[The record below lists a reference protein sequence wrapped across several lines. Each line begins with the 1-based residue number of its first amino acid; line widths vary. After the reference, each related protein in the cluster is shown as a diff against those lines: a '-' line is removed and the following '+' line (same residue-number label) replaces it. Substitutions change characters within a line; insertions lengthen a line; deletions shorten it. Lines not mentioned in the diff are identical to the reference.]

1 MSGTNAFIN
10 MSKGDYLQKA
20 IIAIFF
26 LFISCLFFNKVFTSD
41 YGIHLSIGKQIV
53 ETRKIPDKEFL
64 VYPALNDPTNFEEIG
79 FQIILFLVY
88 SMVGTNGVSVFVW
101 FMATIALLFIYKS
114 LRARDVNPY
123 IALFTLLI
131 FAVVFRIRLQPRPEI
146 FSYLFCSFL
155 IYACSL
161 FYYKGN
167 RKIIYSFPFLFLL
180 WANIHPSTLAGLGI
194 VGAFGT
200 QSLLIAFQE
209 RKNREAIKNI
219 LLIPLGIFILSFLA
233 TMLSKHG
240 WESVTTPL
248 RLVASAE
255 MTQNI
260 SEMISVKNTAF
271 YKYYIY
277 LAVLAAA
284 SAPLGLISLR
294 IKIHDVLMAFYGL
307 KVGFQI
313 ARAMAFMSVFTIPLV
328 ACSFD
333 GAIKKI
339 GEYRDRKAEAKML
352 EKKREEKGK
361 GKRKGSRNTKI
372 KKEEKGGN
380 ETGAPSSYGSW
391 TFSNVVLLFVWILF
405 LSATGGGAFYI
416 HKGMKD
422 QVQQGIGLT
431 EHKFSLKSSEF
442 LRNLDIKGNMFN
454 FFDLGGF
461 IDWQLSP
468 KKLAFIDGRGGKQFT
483 EHQLVTGASKEIE
496 EIFGKYDITYIV
508 TKTADS
514 SGTILPFIKYLS
526 ENPRWELVFADGLT
540 VIYLKNTP
548 ENKDIIDQYRLPKQ
562 AIVQQIMQ
570 ELFHYTY
577 LGVNKL
583 YVYSF
588 IGKMYM
594 ESHDYANALKFY
606 KMAYEINDDPRLG
619 EFIHRL
625 ETMKGTM

>member
-1 MSGTNAFIN
+1 MNGANAFIN
-10 MSKGDYLQKA
+10 ISRGEYLQKI

-26 LFISCLFFNKVFTSD
+26 LSISCLFFNKVFTSD

-64 VYPALNDPTNFEEIG
+64 VYPALNDPMNFEETG
-79 FQIILFLVY
+79 FQIILYLVY
-88 SMVGTNGVSVFVW
+88 SLVGTEGVSVFVW
-101 FMATIALLFIYKS
+101 LIATTAFLFLYKS
-114 LRARDVNPY
+114 LRAREINPY
-123 IALFTLLI
+123 IALLTLLI
-131 FAVVFRIRLQPRPEI
+131 FAIAFRIRLQPRPEI

-161 FYYKGN
+161 FYYKEK
-167 RKIIYSFPFLFLL
+167 RKIIYSIPFVFLV

-200 QSLLIAFQE
+200 QSLIIAYRE
-209 RKNREAIKNI
+209 RNNREVIKNS
-219 LLIPLGIFILSFLA
+219 LLIPLGIFLLSFLA
-233 TMLSKHG
+233 TLMSKHG
-240 WESVTTPL
+240 LDSVMTPI
-248 RLVASAE
+248 RLVTSAT
-255 MTQNI
+255 MTENI
-260 SEMISVKNTAF
+260 SEMISLKNTAF
-271 YKYYIY
+271 YQYYKY
-277 LAVLAAA
+277 LAGLAAA
-284 SAPLGLISLR
+284 SALLGLISFR
-294 IKIHDVLMAFYGL
+294 IRIHDILMAFYGL
-307 KVGFQI
+307 RVGFQV
-313 ARAMAFMSVFTIPLV
+313 ARAMAFTSIFTIPLV
-328 ACSFD
+328 AYSVD
-333 GAIKKI
+333 GAIKKLN
-339 GEYRDRKAEAKML
+339 EYLVRKSNMNPSEKDRKSA
-352 EKKREEKGK
+352 EKGK
-361 GKRKGSRNTKI
+361 GKIAKKEKSKKTGKAENAGAVPAVSGSRVFA
-372 KKEEKGGN
+372 G
-380 ETGAPSSYGSW
+380 
-391 TFSNVVLLFVWILF
+391 VMVLLLWSFF
-405 LSATGGGAFYI
+405 LTASLGGAFYI
-416 HKGMKD
+416 YKGMKD

-442 LRNLDIKGNMFN
+442 LRNIDIKGNMFN

-496 EIFGKYDITYIV
+496 NIFEKYDITYIV

-514 SGTILPFIKYLS
+514 SGMILPMIKYLS

-540 VIYLKNTP
+540 VVYLKNTS
-548 ENKDIIDQYRLPKQ
+548 ENKDIVDKYRLPKK
-562 AIVQQIMQ
+562 AIVHQIMQ

-588 IGKMYM
+588 IGNMYM
-594 ESHDYANALKFY
+594 DSHDYANALLFY

-625 ETMKGTM
+625 ETMKRTM